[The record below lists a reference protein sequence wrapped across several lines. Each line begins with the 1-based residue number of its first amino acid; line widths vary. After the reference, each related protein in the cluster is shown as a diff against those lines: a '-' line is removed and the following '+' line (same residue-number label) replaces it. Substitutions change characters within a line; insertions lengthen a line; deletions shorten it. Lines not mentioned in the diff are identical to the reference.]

1 MKPSETKF
9 IAELCQ
15 NHNGNFKNIEKMVY
29 ECALNGAKIIK
40 LQNIFAKDLAFRP
53 QFENGLIKG
62 KKIYSIKRPFKPEY
76 SRLKKLEINYSDLK
90 KFIKLCH
97 KNKVEPAITCFTK
110 NSVKILKDLG
120 FNTVKVASYDCAS
133 FSLIRDLSKHFK
145 NIVVSTGA
153 TYDDEIEKTSK
164 ILIKNKNNFS
174 LLHCVSIYPT
184 LPKLFNLARINYLK
198 KFSKVVGYSDHSLG
212 NNKNKNLAT
221 LYSIFFGAKIIERHV
236 TILDETETKD
246 GKVSIN
252 PKDIE
257 EIITFSKMSKKNMA
271 AYLNANYPIDKKL
284 IFGKKNR
291 QMSHEEKLN
300 RDYYR
305 GRFASH
311 DKLNDGRIIF
321 NWEES

>member
-1 MKPSETKF
+1 MKSSETKF

-29 ECALNGAKIIK
+29 ECASNGAKLIK
-40 LQNIFAKDLAFRP
+40 LQNIFSNDLTFRP
-53 QFENGLIKG
+53 QFENGLITR
-62 KKIYSIKRPFKPEY
+62 KKIYSIKRPFKQEY
-76 SRLKKLEINYSDLK
+76 DRLKKLEINYSELK

-97 KNKVEPAITCFTK
+97 KNKEPAITCFTK
-110 NSVKILKDLG
+110 NSKILKDLG
-120 FNTVKVASYDCAS
+120 FKTVKVASYDCAS

-145 NIVVSTGA
+145 NIIVSTGA

-164 ILIKNKNNFS
+164 ILKKSKTNFS

-184 LPKLFNLARINYLK
+184 PPKLFNLARINYLK
-198 KFSKVVGYSDHSLG
+198 KFSEIVGYSDHSLG
-212 NNKNKNLAT
+212 NNNKKNLAT
-221 LYSIFFGAKIIERHV
+221 LYSIFFGAKLIERHV
-236 TILDETETKD
+236 TILNEKETKD

-252 PKDIE
+252 PKDIQ
-257 EIITFSKMSKKNMA
+257 EIISFSKMSKTKMSE
-271 AYLNANYPIDKKL
+271 YLSENYPINKRI

-291 QMSHEEKLN
+291 QMSHTEKLN

-305 GRFASH
+305 GRFATH
-311 DKLNDGRIIF
+311 DKNNNGRVIF